1 MGLPSDKGFKI
12 RVPHAYTIIFLLMV
26 VFAILTWIV
35 PSGAFE
41 RQEVD
46 GREVTIA
53 GTYQEID
60 KVYVDSETG
69 EETDLRQGVFDVL
82 QAPTQGIQ
90 GAVEVVAFILIVGG
104 SFQIITKTGA
114 ITSGMSRVVRRLKDK
129 DILIIPIMMALFALG
144 GSTFGM
150 AEETLPFYAVLMP
163 IVMAMGFDSMTA
175 FMIVFVGARI
185 GYIASTVNPFS
196 VLISQG
202 IIGIQGNP
210 QLWLRVI
217 ALVVLTVI
225 AIVWVVMYARKVKRN
240 PESSIT
246 YQDDIEKRKEFAADE
261 NALES
266 EFTSRQKA
274 ILIMFVAC
282 MALIIWGLVAQG
294 WYMNEIS
301 GIFLAMGLLSG
312 IIAGMS
318 EKEIAAEFVN
328 GLADFAFSAVV
339 VGLARGILVIAEGG
353 MIIDT
358 VLNALAGALAG
369 IPSVL
374 FTTILYIVDNLLAIL
389 VPSSSGISALTMPI
403 FGPLTE
409 LMGLNPEAAVTALT
423 MGGTSMSL
431 LCPTSAILVAGLG
444 VCKISLGQWWKTV
457 WKFFLVVSVVNIVFV
472 AISGLLP
479 M

>member
-1 MGLPSDKGFKI
+1 MGLPSEKGFRF

-26 VFAILTWIV
+26 VFAVLTWIV

-196 VLISQG
+196 VLISGCPHGHRHRVGGHVRPQG
-202 IIGIQGNP
+202 
-210 QLWLRVI
+210 
-217 ALVVLTVI
+217 
-225 AIVWVVMYARKVKRN
+225 
-240 PESSIT
+240 E
-246 YQDDIEKRKEFAADE
+246 
-261 NALES
+261 
-266 EFTSRQKA
+266 
-274 ILIMFVAC
+274 
-282 MALIIWGLVAQG
+282 AQPG
-294 WYMNEIS
+294 AVHY
-301 GIFLAMGLLSG
+301 LSG
-312 IIAGMS
+312 
-318 EKEIAAEFVN
+318 
-328 GLADFAFSAVV
+328 
-339 VGLARGILVIAEGG
+339 
-353 MIIDT
+353 
-358 VLNALAGALAG
+358 
-369 IPSVL
+369 
-374 FTTILYIVDNLLAIL
+374 
-389 VPSSSGISALTMPI
+389 
-403 FGPLTE
+403 
-409 LMGLNPEAAVTALT
+409 
-423 MGGTSMSL
+423 
-431 LCPTSAILVAGLG
+431 
-444 VCKISLGQWWKTV
+444 
-457 WKFFLVVSVVNIVFV
+457 
-472 AISGLLP
+472 
-479 M
+479 